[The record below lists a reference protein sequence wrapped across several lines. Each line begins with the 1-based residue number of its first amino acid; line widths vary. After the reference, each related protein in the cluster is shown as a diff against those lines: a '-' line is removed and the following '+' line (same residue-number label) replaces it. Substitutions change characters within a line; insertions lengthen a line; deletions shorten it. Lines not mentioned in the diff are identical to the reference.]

1 MPQIRPITDLRNTSE
16 ISDACHARREPVFIT
31 KIGYGVLVVMSIETY
46 EDMLDCI
53 ATDKAI
59 ADAEQEIA
67 AGGQLLDAKEALGAL
82 RRKYFG

>member
-31 KIGYGVLVVMSIETY
+31 KNGHGDLVVMSIETY
-46 EDMLDCI
+46 EEMLDCI